1 MSPIATL
8 GPTVTA
14 DPGLGAQG
22 LLPLAVIATSLL
34 AALGIFLLA
43 EHRQRLRS
51 GFNLAAALL
60 KLGLVVWMALRLL
73 EGARFDLR
81 YSLVE
86 GVAFVLRA
94 DALGIMF
101 TGLSSVLWLFTTLYA
116 IGYLENAPNRSRF
129 FGFFSL
135 CVASTVGI
143 ALAGNLFTFFLFY
156 ELLTLSTYPLV
167 VHRGTAKA
175 LAAGRIYLIYTLAG
189 GALLLLGIALLHA
202 LAGDVEFGGG
212 ATLAALEAA
221 SQPRLILVFVL
232 LVAGLGVKAALFP
245 LHGWLP
251 TAMVAPAP
259 VSALLHAVAVVKAG
273 AFGIVRVVYDVFGIE
288 LAWRLGLLGPL
299 AAIACFTI
307 LYGSLRALAQTDLKR
322 RLAFSTVSQVS
333 YIVLGIALFGPLG
346 TAGGLVHL
354 LHQGLMKITLFF
366 CAGNYA
372 ETLGVHRVDQL
383 DGAGRCMP
391 ATSVAFTIGAFG
403 MIGVPPLA
411 GFVTK
416 WYLGL
421 GALEA
426 GMGWV
431 VAVLVASSLL
441 NAAYFLP
448 ILHRLWFRAQ
458 RGPWPHERFQHCR
471 DTHPLLLWPTLATAA
486 LSVVAGLFAGLPFS
500 PLYWAEVVVGREY
513 LP

>member
-1 MSPIATL
+1 MNIASTN
-8 GPTVTA
+8 
-14 DPGLGAQG
+14 G

-34 AALGIFLLA
+34 AALGIFFLA
-43 EHRQRLRS
+43 EHRQRLRT
-51 GFNLAAALL
+51 GFNLGAAML
-60 KLGLVVWMALRLL
+60 KLALVVWMALGVLDG
-73 EGARFDLR
+73 ERFELR
-81 YSLVE
+81 YDLVD

-101 TGLSSVLWLFTTLYA
+101 TGLSSVLWLFTTIYA

-175 LAAGRIYLIYTLAG
+175 LAAGRTYLIYTLSG
-189 GALLLLGIALLHA
+189 GAVLLLGIALLHA
-202 LAGDVEFGGG
+202 LAGEVAFGAGTG
-212 ATLAALEAA
+212 TALAALDSGSHA
-221 SQPRLILVFVL
+221 QLILIFVL
-232 LVAGLGVKAALFP
+232 LVGGLGVKAALFP

-288 LAWRLGLLGPL
+288 LAWQLGLLGPL
-299 AAIACFTI
+299 AAIASFTI
-307 LYGSLRALAQTDLKR
+307 LYGSIRALAQTDLKR
-322 RLAFSTVSQVS
+322 RLAFSTVSQVA
-333 YIVLGIALFGPLG
+333 YIVLGISLFGPLG

-372 ETLGVHRVDQL
+372 ETLGVHRVDAL

-431 VAVLVASSLL
+431 IAVLVTSSVL

-448 ILHRLWFRAQ
+448 ILHRIWFRPQ
-458 RGPWPHERFQHCR
+458 RGPWPEERFQHCR
-471 DTHPLLLWPTLATAA
+471 DTHPLLLMPTLATAA
-486 LSVVAGLFAGLPFS
+486 FSVVAGLFASLPYS
-500 PLYWAEVVVGREY
+500 PLYWATVVVGREY